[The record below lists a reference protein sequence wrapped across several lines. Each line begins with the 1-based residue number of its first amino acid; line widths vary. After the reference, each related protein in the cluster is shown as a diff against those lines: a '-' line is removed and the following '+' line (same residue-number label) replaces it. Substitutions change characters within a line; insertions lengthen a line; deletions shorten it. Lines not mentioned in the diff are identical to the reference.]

1 MKINNAYFMI
11 NKLARDLFRKKS
23 QYPVSKNVHSQKLGE
38 YYFVFDE
45 NRISAGKDQAL
56 IKKFDENGI
65 PINKTYID
73 VTDKE
78 YVYFPISIGQMGLSI
93 FHTYRNLRMR

>member
-1 MKINNAYFMI
+1 MPSI
-11 NKLARDLFRKKS
+11 LAAWALLFW
-23 QYPVSKNVHSQKLGE
+23 VSLKTKRMASFSATACTSLIE
-38 YYFVFDE
+38 FLLLDYYYFVFNED
-45 NRISAGKDQAL
+45 RVSKGKDQAL

-78 YVYFPISIGQMGLSI
+78 YVYFPISIGQMG
-93 FHTYRNLRMR
+93 